1 MLGLGYDQVRMNGHD
16 HRWWAGARISL
27 GAVFAAVFLVC
38 SSGCGSGPEVS
49 EERVGS
55 EPSTEHQTEQ
65 VSSRESEP
73 ELEPGHESEVAG
85 EHESRSEHEG
95 DRGSRVEH
103 EGEHGSESEHGE
115 ELGESGIRYGIAET
129 AREARSGV
137 RLELRFDGASETFT
151 GTVVNTTAEPVSR
164 VRVEVHLS
172 NGVELGPTPRISLA
186 PGETSS
192 VQLAAAGQRFEAW
205 TTHVEI
211 GEGEHGER
219 DR

>member
-1 MLGLGYDQVRMNGHD
+1 MNGHD

-55 EPSTEHQTEQ
+55 EPSTEPQTEQ
-65 VSSRESEP
+65 VSSRESELEP
-73 ELEPGHESEVAG
+73 EPGHESEVAG
-85 EHESRSEHEG
+85 EHESGRE
-95 DRGSRVEH
+95 R
-103 EGEHGSESEHGE
+103 EGEHGSRADEHDGEHGSEGEHGE
-115 ELGESGIRYGIAET
+115 ESGESGIRYGLAET

-137 RLELRFDGASETFT
+137 RLELRFDAASETFT
-151 GTVVNTTAEPVSR
+151 GTVVNTTAEPVSQ

-192 VQLAAAGQRFEAW
+192 VRLEAEGQRFEAW

-219 DR
+219 HR

>member
-1 MLGLGYDQVRMNGHD
+1 MNGHD
-16 HRWWAGARISL
+16 NRWWAGARISL

-192 VQLAAAGQRFEAW
+192 VQLEAVGQRFEAW

-219 DR
+219 HR

>member
-1 MLGLGYDQVRMNGHD
+1 MVTITGGGPEPGSLWAPFSLRCFSSAPRD
-16 HRWWAGARISL
+16 AGADPRFRRS
-27 GAVFAAVFLVC
+27 ASAPSRQRSTRRNKCPA
-38 SSGCGSGPEVS
+38 GSPNS
-49 EERVGS
+49 
-55 EPSTEHQTEQ
+55 
-65 VSSRESEP
+65 

-219 DR
+219 HR

>member
-1 MLGLGYDQVRMNGHD
+1 MNGHD

-192 VQLAAAGQRFEAW
+192 VQLEAVGQRFEAW

-211 GEGEHGER
+211 GEGEDGER
-219 DR
+219 HR

>member
-1 MLGLGYDQVRMNGHD
+1 MNGHD

-95 DRGSRVEH
+95 DRGSRVEQ

-151 GTVVNTTAEPVSR
+151 GTVVNTTAEPVSQ

-192 VQLAAAGQRFEAW
+192 VRLEAEGQRFEAW

-219 DR
+219 HR

>member
-1 MLGLGYDQVRMNGHD
+1 MNGHD

-49 EERVGS
+49 EGRVGS

-115 ELGESGIRYGIAET
+115 ELGESRIRYGIAET

-192 VQLAAAGQRFEAW
+192 VQLEAVGQRFEAW

-219 DR
+219 HR